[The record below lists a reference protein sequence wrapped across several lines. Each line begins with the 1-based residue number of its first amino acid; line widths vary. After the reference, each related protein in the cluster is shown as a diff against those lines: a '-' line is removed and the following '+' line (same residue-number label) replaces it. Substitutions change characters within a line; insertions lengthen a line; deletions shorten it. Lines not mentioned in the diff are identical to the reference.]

1 MVRAKLWFRCA
12 AVGDPITPVIVR
24 PALLGWDAKERE
36 IPLTIERA
44 FKGDELLM
52 RMKGW
57 VTVDVK
63 KVIELI
69 KSYGFLKVLDERDL
83 VVEIETNDDYEKL
96 NNELL
101 NNFKGHIDLEKL

>member
-69 KSYGFLKVLDERDL
+69 KSYGYLKVLDERDL
-83 VVEIETNDDYEKL
+83 VVELETNDDYEKL

>member
-69 KSYGFLKVLDERDL
+69 KSYGYLKVLDERDL
-83 VVEIETNDDYEKL
+83 VVELETNDDYEKL

-101 NNFKGHIDLEKL
+101 NNFKGHVDLEKL